1 MIKFNYNTG
10 EVSGTPEEVSD
21 FTLAIQLMDSDEE
34 YKREKLQ
41 IAFKKAE
48 LEHKQLE
55 LKMYQV
61 IEDLSKYQGW
71 GDDGEESEDE

>member
-1 MIKFNYNTG
+1 MITFNYNTG

-21 FTLAIQLMDSDEE
+21 FTLAVQLMDTNEE

-48 LEHKQLE
+48 LEHKKLE
-55 LKMYQV
+55 LEMYRV
-61 IEDLSKYQGW
+61 IEDLGKYIISEET
-71 GDDGEESEDE
+71 DGESEGD